1 MLGWALATFVK
12 GVKIR
17 LRKNCGCLLW
27 LSEKSLSIEIAGG
40 VMKLWLLMMDM
51 GCAVYD
57 MVYVIKSLWTSE
69 HALHF

>member
-1 MLGWALATFVK
+1 MLGWALATIVK

-17 LRKNCGCLLW
+17 LRKPFDVCFD
-27 LSEKSLSIEIAGG
+27 SDKSLSVEIAGD
-40 VMKLWLLMMDM
+40 VLNLLLIIMDM

-57 MVYVIKSLWTSE
+57 MVYIIKSLWMSE

>member
-17 LRKNCGCLLW
+17 LRKNWMSVLAERKALSVETAGSVMNLW
-27 LSEKSLSIEIAGG
+27 LI
-40 VMKLWLLMMDM
+40 MMDM

-57 MVYVIKSLWTSE
+57 MVNVIKSLWMSE

>member
-17 LRKNCGCLLW
+17 LRKNW
-27 LSEKSLSIEIAGG
+27 LSVLAEREVPQREIAGG
-40 VMKLWLLMMDM
+40 LMNFWLTMMDM
-51 GCAVYD
+51 GCTVYD
-57 MVYVIKSLWTSE
+57 MVYVIKTLEMSE